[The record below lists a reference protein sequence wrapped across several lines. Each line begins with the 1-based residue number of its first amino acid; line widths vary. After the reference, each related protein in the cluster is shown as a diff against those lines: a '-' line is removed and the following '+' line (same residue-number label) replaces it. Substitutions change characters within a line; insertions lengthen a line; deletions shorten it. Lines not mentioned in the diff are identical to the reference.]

1 LLFEGRQNLS
11 DLNEKDLS
19 ELSVHE
25 RAEYVKRIGL
35 TGGIEQLST
44 MVELSQEDSSP
55 AVRLRAAEGASH
67 ILSRHRIGPARDLLP
82 VGRRRQLLDQ
92 FRKVDPLSNPGLFPF
107 LASLDLPRC
116 LSRILVG
123 LRDPRYDVR
132 LGAVLAL
139 RRYCCS
145 WSVSGDDRVRRK
157 VTDSLTDVRLKPD
170 VVASLAELIG
180 AAGWQESRPNLEK
193 LVGRDDQAGFAAEAA
208 IEVLERIS
216 DAGGLIGVWH
226 SNGRDVGEVSD
237 LPTSDAWL
245 CLSGETGFL
254 FVPGE
259 GLRNFSYTAVSLT
272 QLQLV
277 EGRTKSELLIRRL
290 WVPPEGAATAGAVI
304 QAEGRSYYPASQ
316 EGISR
321 FVEDIQSVKGVRKP
335 QRERMA
341 ETLRGVI
348 GVEGE
353 EVLLAA
359 QVARMG
365 GKPAEAADLIQ
376 TLIAATKKPKTEW
389 VFLRAQ
395 ALMEAGESKEGKKLL
410 KQFLDKAA
418 KNSEY
423 RPVAEKLLKGK

>member
-1 LLFEGRQNLS
+1 MS

-25 RAEYVKRIGL
+25 RAEYVKTIGL
-35 TGGIEQLST
+35 TGSIEELSA
-44 MVELSQEDSSP
+44 MVVLSQEDPSP

-67 ILSRHRIGPARDLLP
+67 ILSRHRIGSARDLLS

-92 FRKVDPLSNPGLFPF
+92 FRKVDPLNNPGLFPF

-157 VTDSLTDVRLKPD
+157 VTDILTDSRLKPD

-180 AAGWQESRPNLEK
+180 SVGWQESRSHLEK

-208 IEVLERIS
+208 IEILNSLSETTTLNGI
-216 DAGGLIGVWH
+216 WY

-237 LPTSDAWL
+237 LPSSDAWL
-245 CLSGETGFL
+245 CLAGESGFIY
-254 FVPGE
+254 VSGE
-259 GLRNFSYTAVSLT
+259 GLRNFTYTALSAT

-277 EGRTKSELLIRRL
+277 EGRSKSELSLRRL
-290 WVPPEGAATAGAVI
+290 WVPREGEATAAAVI
-304 QAEGRSYYPASQ
+304 QAEERSYYPALD
-316 EGISR
+316 EEILAFLDEFKG
-321 FVEDIQSVKGVRKP
+321 VKGVRKP

-341 ETLRGVI
+341 ETLVSVLR
-348 GVEGE
+348 VEGE
-353 EVLLAA
+353 GALIAA
-359 QVARMG
+359 RVARMA
-365 GKPAEAADLIQ
+365 GKPAEAAEFVQ
-376 TLIAATKKPKTEW
+376 TLIDATKKPKIEW

-395 ALMEAGESKEGKKLL
+395 ALIEAGESKEGKKLL
-410 KQFLDKAA
+410 KHFLDKAPK
-418 KNSEY
+418 KNEH
-423 RPVAEKLLKGK
+423 RPVAEKLLKGG